1 MNPSSA
7 SLFRLIRFGAALAAI
22 TAAARAD
29 NWAPNLT
36 ATATWH
42 SNATQADRSTDR
54 LESLQTSADLLAGQR
69 YAVGRDDALHLSGH
83 LAGEWWPRYN
93 DLMRGALGGRA
104 EWRHQFGPDPLAPI
118 VAVEGAADFVAAKE
132 TGRRGVGT
140 GVTASVRKRLN
151 PLTRVTLRHEVS
163 WFDAR
168 YGTFDSTA
176 NETALELDRDLS
188 PTTRLTLTVRHRDG
202 DLVTYASGFRP
213 DLESRAPNRT
223 ELNTFDRLM
232 TAYRLDAQTWS
243 GRLALVRALDSSSA
257 VSVAYEHRDTKRGP
271 LRFPDHQLSVAL
283 VYQF

>member
-1 MNPSSA
+1 MSHPPA
-7 SLFRLIRFGAALAAI
+7 SPFRLIRLLAGLAAL

-42 SNATQADRSTDR
+42 TNATNADRSANR
-54 LESLQTSADLLAGQR
+54 FEALQTSADLLAGER
-69 YAVGRDDALHLSGH
+69 YALGRDDALHFTGH
-83 LAGEWWPRYN
+83 LAGEWWPRYSE
-93 DLMRGALGGRA
+93 LLRGALGGRA
-104 EWRHQFGPDPLAPI
+104 EWRHQFGTDPLAPS
-118 VAVEGAADFVAAKE
+118 VALEGAADFVAARE

-140 GVTASVRKRLN
+140 GITASVRKRFDA
-151 PLTRVTLRHEVS
+151 LTRVTLRHEVS

-176 NETALELDRDLS
+176 NETSLDLDRDLA
-188 PTTRLTLTVRHRDG
+188 PTTRLTLTLRYRDG
-202 DLVTYASGFRP
+202 DLVTYASGPRP

-243 GRLALVRALDSSSA
+243 GRLALVRALDASSA
-257 VSVAYEHRDTKRGP
+257 VSVAYEHRDTRRGP
-271 LRFPDHQLSVAL
+271 LHFPDHQLSIAL
-283 VYQF
+283 VHQF